1 MMTIIN
7 AVDLHQHNVG
17 ITMLDYH
24 INYINTG
31 NSGIIMTRQQIDALA
46 CNMEKKTGQS
56 VSVIETHI
64 SWVVLQGAFAF
75 KIKKPMQYSFL
86 DYSTL
91 EKRRYCCYKEL
102 ILNRRVAREMYLAV
116 VPVCLKNGLF
126 HLQRGD
132 GLIVDYAVKMKRLDE
147 DKLMI
152 RLLGKKAVT
161 GDQITTLSKK
171 IARFHHGANM
181 IVDTFAWRSFDKKFA
196 DLAGVQS
203 VIATYLDE
211 KYRLTVNNALKNST
225 VFLRSNAH
233 LLNTRV
239 RHGFQRDV
247 HGDLHAKNIFLYDD
261 PVIFDCIEFNDDY
274 RQMDVLNELAFCCMD
289 LEANDRSDFSRLL
302 LREYRQHLPAMRN
315 DAERKLFIYYKA
327 YRANIRAKVN
337 ALRAMQERCSNLLKK
352 HISGMEKYLKLM
364 DMYMEEL

>member
-1 MMTIIN
+1 
-7 AVDLHQHNVG
+7 
-17 ITMLDYH
+17 
-24 INYINTG
+24 
-31 NSGIIMTRQQIDALA
+31 MTRQQIDALA
-46 CNMEKKTGQS
+46 GNLEKETGQS

-75 KIKKPMQYSFL
+75 KIKKPIQYSFL
-86 DYSTL
+86 DYSTP

-102 ILNRRVAREMYLAV
+102 ILNRRLAREMYLAV

-152 RLLGKKAVT
+152 RLLGKKAIT

-181 IVDTFAWRSFDKKFA
+181 IVDAFAWRSFDKKFA
-196 DLAGVQS
+196 DLADVQS
-203 VIATYLDE
+203 EIAAYLN
-211 KYRLTVNNALKNST
+211 KNYRLTVNSALRNST
-225 VFLRSNAH
+225 IFLRSNAH

-239 RHGFQRDV
+239 RQGFQRDV

-261 PVIFDCIEFNDDY
+261 PVIFDCIEFNDEY

-289 LEANDRSDFSRLL
+289 LEANDRSDFGGLL
-302 LREYRQHLPAMRN
+302 LREYLQHLPAIRN
-315 DAERKLFIYYKA
+315 DAERKLFIYFKA

-337 ALRAMQERCSNLLKK
+337 ALRAIQERCPQQLKK
-352 HISGMEKYLKLM
+352 HVFGVEKYLRM
-364 DMYMEEL
+364 MARYMKEL